1 VVKSCASLRDVGWI
15 LEEDMSRI
23 AKAPIELPSGVEVKV
38 QDSQVNV
45 KGPKGNM
52 VLQLHASISLEQED
66 KVINVKPATDSAMP
80 MAGTFRSLVNNMVL
94 GVTEGFEKKLTLVGI
109 GYRAQVQ
116 GNKLTLALGFSH
128 PVVYDAPEGVTIEA
142 PSQTQLVIKGCD
154 KQKVGQVAAEIR
166 SFRPPEPYKGKG
178 VRYSDERVVR
188 KEAKKA

>member
-1 VVKSCASLRDVGWI
+1 
-15 LEEDMSRI
+15 MSRI

-38 QDSQVNV
+38 KDGQVNV
-45 KGPKGNM
+45 KGPRGSM
-52 VLQLHASISLEQED
+52 VLQLHSAISLEQED
-66 KVINVKPATDSAMP
+66 KVIRVKHATDSAIP
-80 MAGTFRSLVNNMVL
+80 MAGTFRSLVNNMVI
-94 GVTEGFEKKLTLVGI
+94 GVTEGFEKNLKLVGI

-116 GNKLTLALGFSH
+116 GNTLTLALGFSH

-142 PSQTQLVIKGCD
+142 PNQTELVIKGCD

-178 VRYSDERVVR
+178 VRYFDERVVR